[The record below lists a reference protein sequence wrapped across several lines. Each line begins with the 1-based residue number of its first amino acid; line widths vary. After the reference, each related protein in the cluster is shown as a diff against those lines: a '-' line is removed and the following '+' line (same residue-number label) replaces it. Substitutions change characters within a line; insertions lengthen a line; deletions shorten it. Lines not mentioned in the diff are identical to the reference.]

1 MPQEEMKVVVGS
13 EGRISI
19 PSALRSALKIDI
31 GDELLIRIKDGVLE
45 IMTPAQK
52 RARAREITQ
61 RYVAPK
67 TALVLELMKER
78 RREARREH
86 G

>member
-1 MPQEEMKVVVGS
+1 MPQDEAKITVGA

-19 PSALRSALKIDI
+19 PSALRSALKIDV
-31 GDELLIRIKDGVLE
+31 GDELLIRIKDGGLE

-61 RYVAPK
+61 RFVSPK
-67 TALVLELMKER
+67 TSLVTELMQER
-78 RREARREH
+78 RREAKRAH

>member
-1 MPQEEMKVVVGS
+1 MPQNEAKIVVGA

-19 PSALRSALKIDI
+19 PSALRSALKIEV
-31 GDELLIRIKDGVLE
+31 GDELLIRIKDGGLE
-45 IMTPAQK
+45 IMTLAQK

-61 RYVAPK
+61 RFVSPQ
-67 TALVLELMKER
+67 TALVSELMQER
-78 RREARREH
+78 RREAKREH

>member
-1 MPQEEMKVVVGS
+1 MTQNEVRIVVGA

-19 PSALRSALKIDI
+19 PSALRSALKIEV
-31 GDELLIRIKDGVLE
+31 GDELLIRIKDGILE
-45 IMTPAQK
+45 VMTPAQK
-52 RARAREITQ
+52 RARAREIIQ

-67 TALVLELMKER
+67 TSLVSALMKQR
-78 RREARREH
+78 RDEARQEN